1 MRKIVKEGNEF
12 AETEMKRVKK
22 VLKEG
27 KIADAKKESMEKRVN
42 VLRSFIQ
49 HDVVKDEL

>member
-12 AETEMKRVKK
+12 ASNEMKRVKK

-27 KIADAKKESMEKRVN
+27 KIADNKKDAMEKRIN

-49 HDVVKDEL
+49 HDAVKDEL